1 MYSCPEGLDP
11 KGATVIEKRLSREQR
26 LQWTGREITV
36 HPMYDYRK
44 VPSSKL
50 KQRLDVLMFRDEA
63 PLNDMSFTPATVRI
77 PLDQHQGAPAVP
89 VVREGQRVQ
98 RHDMIGKPGGKI
110 SSSVHAS
117 IDGVVKTVSNKE
129 IQLQGT

>member
-11 KGATVIEKRLSREQR
+11 KGATVIEKRLSREKQ
-26 LQWTGREITV
+26 LKWTGSTITV

-50 KQRLDVLMFRDEA
+50 KQRLDIRMFRDEA
-63 PLNDMSFTPATVRI
+63 PMMEMKFAPASVRI
-77 PLDQHQGAPAVP
+77 PLDQHQGAPALP
-89 VVREGQRVQ
+89 VVRQGQRVQ
-98 RHDMIGKPGGKI
+98 RYEMVGKPGGKI
-110 SSSVHAS
+110 SAAVHAS
-117 IDGVVKTVSNKE
+117 IDGVVSKISDRE